1 MPRNTQLMGA
11 SFSQRQSELLLSHF
25 TRVTLMLDGDET
37 GRRAAEV
44 IAQLL
49 KPKVSVHKV
58 ELPKCVQPDQLSSA
72 EINVFVGQANCT
84 F

>member
-1 MPRNTQLMGA
+1 MYAEKEKLNQFNGLI
-11 SFSQRQSELLLSHF
+11 
-25 TRVTLMLDGDET
+25 TLMLDGDEP

-44 IAQLL
+44 VAKSLR
-49 KPKVSVHKV
+49 PKVRVHEV
-58 ELPKCVQPDQLSSA
+58 ELPNHVQPDQLSSA